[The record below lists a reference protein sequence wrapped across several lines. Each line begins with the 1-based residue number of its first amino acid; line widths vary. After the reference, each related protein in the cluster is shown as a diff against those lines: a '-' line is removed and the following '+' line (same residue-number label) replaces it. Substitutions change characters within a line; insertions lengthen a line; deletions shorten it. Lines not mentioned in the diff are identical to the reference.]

1 MVVSLYVCEIPN
13 NVTKEDLDNLFSE
26 IEGYIETRTKVANDK
41 RTIAFIDYQTEK
53 DAKCARETLQGF
65 KFTDKD
71 KGLIIKISDNTK
83 GGQTQSFHAKNS
95 NSNRKYLHSKR
106 HRDTSTSNSRDERKL
121 SDSSQQGNSVPPS
134 SIDNT
139 KNPIPEFVAGASQN
153 APLSNLNF
161 PNQQNFLKILEQ
173 NNTLPNIKPAAPL
186 IPGQNLDNNST
197 AANQTLVSN
206 LQTLQ
211 LLCQLGK
218 INPQTNPNKEPGS
231 SNEKTGS
238 RLDEL
243 YKFDDDFSAYEYFN
257 QNATKIVYVEGIP
270 YGATEREIAHIFRP
284 FPGFQNIRII
294 PKEKNG
300 KKTIICFVDFEN
312 VIQSTLCIQ
321 TLQGYRFDKN
331 DLVGLH
337 FSYGISKNNKK

>member
-95 NSNRKYLHSKR
+95 SSNRKYIHNKR

-121 SDSSQQGNSVPPS
+121 SDNSQQGS
-134 SIDNT
+134 SLPQSNVDT
-139 KNPIPEFVAGASQN
+139 AKNPIPEFIPGTGT
-153 APLSNLNF
+153 NF

-173 NNTLPNIKPAAPL
+173 NNTLTGIKPAAPL
-186 IPGQNLDNNST
+186 IPGQNIENNTTS
-197 AANQTLVSN
+197 ANQTLVSN

-211 LLCQLGK
+211 LLVQLGK
-218 INPQTNPNKEPGS
+218 INPQQTNQKNEQNPSKEI
-231 SNEKTGS
+231 TGS

-243 YKFDDDFSAYEYFN
+243 YKFDDDFSTFEHFN

-312 VIQSTLCIQ
+312 IIQSTLCIQ
-321 TLQGYRFDKN
+321 TLQCYRFDKN
-331 DLVGLH
+331 DIIGLY
-337 FSYGISKNNKK
+337 FSYGISKNSKK

>member
-95 NSNRKYLHSKR
+95 TSNRKYLHNKR
-106 HRDTSTSNSRDERKL
+106 HRDTSTSNSIERKF
-121 SDSSQQGNSVPPS
+121 SDSSLQGSGLPPS
-134 SIDNT
+134 NVDNP
-139 KNPIPEFVAGASQN
+139 KNQIPEFVPSTSQN
-153 APLSNLNF
+153 TTPISNFNG
-161 PNQQNFLKILEQ
+161 PNFLKILEQ
-173 NNTLPNIKPAAPL
+173 NNTLPTINPSSQI
-186 IPGQNLDNNST
+186 IPGQNIDNNST
-197 AANQTLVSN
+197 NQTLVSN

-218 INPQTNPNKEPGS
+218 INPQNQKNES
-231 SNEKTGS
+231 VHEKTGS

-243 YKFDDDFSAYEYFN
+243 YKFDDDFSTYEYFN

>member
-83 GGQTQSFHAKNS
+83 GGQTQSFHSKNS
-95 NSNRKYLHSKR
+95 TSNRKYLHNKR
-106 HRDTSTSNSRDERKL
+106 HRDISTSNSIERKL
-121 SDSSQQGNSVPPS
+121 SDSSLQGNSLPLS
-134 SIDNT
+134 NGDNP
-139 KNPIPEFVAGASQN
+139 KNQIPEFVPTTSTNFNGSNFQNSQN
-153 APLSNLNF
+153 L
-161 PNQQNFLKILEQ
+161 LKILEQ
-173 NNTLPNIKPAAPL
+173 NNILPINPSSQI
-186 IPGQNLDNNST
+186 IPGQTIDNNST
-197 AANQTLVSN
+197 NQTLVSN

-218 INPQTNPNKEPGS
+218 INPQQNQKNEPS
-231 SNEKTGS
+231 SVNEKTHS

-243 YKFDDDFSAYEYFN
+243 YKFDDDFSSYEYFN

>member
-83 GGQTQSFHAKNS
+83 GGQTQSFHSKNS
-95 NSNRKYLHSKR
+95 TSNRKYLHNKR
-106 HRDTSTSNSRDERKL
+106 HRDISTSNSIERKL
-121 SDSSQQGNSVPPS
+121 SDSSLQGNSLPLS
-134 SIDNT
+134 NGDNP
-139 KNPIPEFVAGASQN
+139 KNQIPEFVPTTSTNFNGSNFQN
-153 APLSNLNF
+153 PQNL
-161 PNQQNFLKILEQ
+161 LKILEQ
-173 NNTLPNIKPAAPL
+173 NNTLPINPSSQI
-186 IPGQNLDNNST
+186 IPGQTIDNNST
-197 AANQTLVSN
+197 NQTLVSN

-218 INPQTNPNKEPGS
+218 INPQQNQKNEPS
-231 SNEKTGS
+231 SVNEKTHS

-243 YKFDDDFSAYEYFN
+243 YKFDDDFSTYQYFN

-294 PKEKNG
+294 PKEKNV

>member
-1 MVVSLYVCEIPN
+1 M
-13 NVTKEDLDNLFSE
+13 
-26 IEGYIETRTKVANDK
+26 
-41 RTIAFIDYQTEK
+41 
-53 DAKCARETLQGF
+53 
-65 KFTDKD
+65 
-71 KGLIIKISDNTK
+71 
-83 GGQTQSFHAKNS
+83 
-95 NSNRKYLHSKR
+95 
-106 HRDTSTSNSRDERKL
+106 
-121 SDSSQQGNSVPPS
+121 
-134 SIDNT
+134 
-139 KNPIPEFVAGASQN
+139 
-153 APLSNLNF
+153 
-161 PNQQNFLKILEQ
+161 
-173 NNTLPNIKPAAPL
+173 
-186 IPGQNLDNNST
+186 
-197 AANQTLVSN
+197 
-206 LQTLQ
+206 
-211 LLCQLGK
+211 
-218 INPQTNPNKEPGS
+218 
-231 SNEKTGS
+231 NEKTHS

-243 YKFDDDFSAYEYFN
+243 YKFDDDFSSYEYFN